1 MGFIRQQEERLAIRL
16 LVWQHKREN
25 LVVPPPEKLRDQAAT
40 IVEEAHRIGRET
52 GGNVISIVKDMIGDL
67 KKK

>member
-16 LVWQHKREN
+16 LVWQYKREN
-25 LVVPPPEKLRDQAAT
+25 LVVPPPEKLQDQAAT
-40 IVEEAHRIGRET
+40 IVEEAHRIARET
-52 GGNVISIVKDMIGDL
+52 GGNVIAIVKEMIGDL

>member
-16 LVWQHKREN
+16 LVWQYKREN
-25 LVVPPPEKLRDQAAT
+25 LVVPHPEKLRDQAAT
-40 IVEEAHRIGRET
+40 IVEEAHRTARET
-52 GGNVISIVKDMIGDL
+52 GGNVIAIVKEMIGDL